1 LDFLCLHANDT
12 TAPLI
17 CMATVARDA
26 LLDCNGSEPPVETTI
41 WRIDEDQCPVL
52 LSRSDPI

>member
-1 LDFLCLHANDT
+1 
-12 TAPLI
+12 
-17 CMATVARDA
+17 MATVARDA